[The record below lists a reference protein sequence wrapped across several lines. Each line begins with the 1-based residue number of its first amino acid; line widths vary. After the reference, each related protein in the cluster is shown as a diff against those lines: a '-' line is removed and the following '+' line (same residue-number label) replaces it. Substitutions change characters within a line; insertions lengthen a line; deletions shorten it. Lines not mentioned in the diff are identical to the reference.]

1 MMATQFGK
9 SNVVGDT
16 PPRVGTMPAVNQ
28 TAESR
33 ISSKAL
39 ELLDCFK
46 SGFDDVIYATAELIA
61 KRRGGSP
68 VRIESGDVEKAAE
81 MFFRPLKETLV
92 REQIGAE
99 QLQQIESMLQCLKDK
114 CHLRASNQPR

>member
-9 SNVVGDT
+9 SSVAGDT
-16 PPRVGTMPAVNQ
+16 PPKVGTMSAVNQ

-81 MFFRPLKETLV
+81 LFFHPLKESLV
-92 REQIGAE
+92 REQVGAE
-99 QLQQIESMLQCLKDK
+99 QLQQIERMLQCLKDK
-114 CHLRASNQPR
+114 CQLRVSSQPR